1 MSETAIAVQS
11 REQTGKGV
19 ARKLR
24 AAGHIPAVFYGPKV
38 GSVPIVLDPRK
49 LERILRASGANAL
62 LELSIEGRPDLGE
75 TVALVKELQRH
86 PVRGELVHADLYQ
99 VDLAQTVEVEVP
111 IHLVGKSKGV
121 EMGGVMDH
129 MIREI
134 MVRCLPRA
142 IPEFF
147 EVDVSD
153 LDIGDGVHARDIT
166 LPADVELA
174 IDPDLGVVQVAA
186 PSVAEEE
193 AAPEEALEG
202 EEAAEGEAPAAATP
216 EEGAGDES
224 AG

>member
-1 MSETAIAVQS
+1 VSDTAIAVQA

-24 AAGHIPAVFYGPKV
+24 AAGQIPAVFYGPKI
-38 GSVPIVLDPRK
+38 GSVPISLDPRL
-49 LERILRASGANAL
+49 LERILRGSGANAL
-62 LELSIEGRPDLGE
+62 LDLSIEGRADLGE

-86 PVRGELVHADLYQ
+86 PVRGDLVHADLYQ

-111 IHLVGKSKGV
+111 VHLVGKSKGV

-129 MIREI
+129 MIREV
-134 MVRCLPRA
+134 MVSCLPRA

-153 LDIGDGVHARDIT
+153 LDIGDGVHVRDIA
-166 LPADVELA
+166 LPPDVELA
-174 IDPDLGVVQVAA
+174 IDPDLAVVQVAA
-186 PSVAEEE
+186 PSVAEE
-193 AAPEEALEG
+193 AAPEEG
-202 EEAAEGEAPAAATP
+202 IEEEVAVEGEAPAEGTPATD
-216 EEGAGDES
+216 ASGDED